1 MPKKASLKRNTRTS
15 KKASASQKKFTS
27 SKPIKSNDIH
37 NDLDKDVENYYSKP
51 EDSESEDSNSFNNTR
66 ISKRASANQQTFTS
80 NKKQTF
86 SIKHNETLND
96 MTKNIGSRNLED
108 YNNEDF
114 DSINKSPL
122 NNNVEDSR
130 GNLGHDILVLDH
142 QGAINHPGILNI
154 HVILIHNHQYN
165 FIHVILFLDHQDAL
179 VLDHQDALIL
189 DTFVRNI
196 LVLDHQDALVL
207 DTFIRNVLIL
217 DYNDINVLDPG
228 QYDGLKKSNDKEST
242 DVLTQQ

>member
-66 ISKRASANQQTFTS
+66 ISKRASANQQTFIS

-86 SIKHNETLND
+86 SIKHNKTLND

-108 YNNEDF
+108 YNNKDF
-114 DSINKSPL
+114 DSINKSAL
-122 NNNVEDSR
+122 NNNVEDS
-130 GNLGHDILVLDH
+130 
-142 QGAINHPGILNI
+142 
-154 HVILIHNHQYN
+154 
-165 FIHVILFLDHQDAL
+165 
-179 VLDHQDALIL
+179 
-189 DTFVRNI
+189 
-196 LVLDHQDALVL
+196 
-207 DTFIRNVLIL
+207 
-217 DYNDINVLDPG
+217 
-228 QYDGLKKSNDKEST
+228 
-242 DVLTQQ
+242 